1 MSDVLDKDPEIDE
14 AVPAEDPQ
22 PGSFPLD
29 VLYLRFYNSLEPV
42 FCGWTRDHRSSV
54 AMRQKAADIALNLVA
69 IATR

>member
-1 MSDVLDKDPEIDE
+1 MSDVMDAQPDIDQ
-14 AVPAEDPQ
+14 PAEEPQ

-29 VLYLRFYNSLEPV
+29 VLYLRFYNSIEPAMV
-42 FCGWTRDHRSSV
+42 GWTRDHRASV